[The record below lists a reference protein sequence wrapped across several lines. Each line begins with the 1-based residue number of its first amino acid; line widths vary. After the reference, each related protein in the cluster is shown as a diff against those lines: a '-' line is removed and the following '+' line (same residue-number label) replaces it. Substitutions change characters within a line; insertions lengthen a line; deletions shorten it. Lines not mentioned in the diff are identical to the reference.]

1 VETGEG
7 FRDSIMVRSG
17 EVDLGCGKKNAF
29 RFLRG
34 IECSGNGS
42 SADISSALRLV
53 SSADSDIE
61 TRRGGAFA
69 SSSVMATAAMIAMRS
84 CPNDS
89 SACLQGTDSVATA
102 LDSLARERG
111 ELKAGTVVPEGDTSG
126 SSESLG

>member
-1 VETGEG
+1 
-7 FRDSIMVRSG
+7 MVRSG
-17 EVDLGCGKKNAF
+17 EVNLGCGRKNVF

-34 IECSGNGS
+34 IECSEHMS
-42 SADISSALRLV
+42 SADISSVLRLV

-69 SSSVMATAAMIAMRS
+69 NSSVMATAAMMAMRS

-89 SACLQGTDSVATA
+89 SACWQETDSVDTS
-102 LDSLARERG
+102 LDSSIRERG